1 MGIFS
6 FLISPTCVS
15 QFLITLI
22 LSHPL
27 EHFLCWLRK
36 ECKFT
41 PQTFMIDC
49 SDVEALGINKAF
61 SDAHMNILYCYWHL
75 WQAWEKNI
83 MTKVYLFI
91 HF

>member
-1 MGIFS
+1 
-6 FLISPTCVS
+6 
-15 QFLITLI
+15 
-22 LSHPL
+22 
-27 EHFLCWLRK
+27 
-36 ECKFT
+36 
-41 PQTFMIDC
+41 MIDC